1 MRRSRDRAASGV
13 EAREGRFELGD
24 RGLDLGA
31 LAAQQFELLGD
42 LAAAELQACMAIAT
56 VVSVMSCLK
65 LEIMMDS
72 LVGMGLAVA
81 THKSRDSV
89 VSCFSSRETA
99 D

>member
-1 MRRSRDRAASGV
+1 MSPSPASYV
-13 EAREGRFELGD
+13 THSPCLGD
-24 RGLDLGA
+24 EFS
-31 LAAQQFELLGD
+31 LASAPSSSGGRD
-42 LAAAELQACMAIAT
+42 GAAAELQAPMAIAT